1 MITLYSRPNC
11 PQCDQAKQRLQ
22 SLALEFVVVDVS
34 QDTAAREFLLAQ
46 GHRSLPQMYVEDRL
60 LIAGGWPVMS
70 KLTAGEIARLV
81 RSVPTAHTG
90 TP

>member
-34 QDTAAREFLLAQ
+34 QDTAARAFLLDQ
-46 GHRSLPQMYVEDRL
+46 GHRSLPQMYQGDRL
-60 LIAGGWPVMS
+60 LVEGGWTGLS

-81 RSVPTAHTG
+81 RSASPSHTG